1 MLPNLGIMLLTSA
14 LLLPAEEVLPTAE
27 GGLPREAQSL
37 ADAGRPIDA
46 WNLLT
51 DRVGETLRAGRWDG
65 GMATAE
71 TEIALLQLISIAG
84 QLDAWPETAARI
96 EAWLPLAD
104 DVPPHV
110 AFLAQYLY
118 STCLRNVGRHE
129 EARAISGALGYQS
142 DYLIVGPFDNERGSG
157 MAVTYAPETAIDID
171 TPMLGKERAVRWR
184 SNPGRHHPLRRI
196 VLGQMMDPNDQSVA
210 YLATALVVD
219 EPRDVVLRLGTSSP
233 FEVIL
238 NGREELARKVERPR
252 TPDQDLIVLA
262 LSPGV
267 NQLLIKS
274 GVEDGNWSLETR
286 FTGLDGSPVTDLVV
300 DSARVADPT
309 LESRYADGTRAPEA
323 RDILEEMTDDAEAAR
338 LLALYHLLV
347 HPDDTVDRSARF
359 AAELALEL
367 EPDDVPGLYL
377 LARANHPEGAS
388 KEEMQVNPRVHALK
402 AVLERDPEHV
412 AALLDLADFAADL
425 NPTPSRVDE
434 LTERALRAAPE
445 SWRAMNARVDY
456 LRSRDRDAE
465 ADVLQA
471 RALQVPEAS
480 LRVSGALARFRRLR
494 WLGQQQEAIAELAA
508 GFERQVLNG
517 TIMRELVDHWVDA
530 GEYERARETTLRV
543 MAGTPYIGTAAL
555 HTAGRL
561 EDAGDLAGARELV
574 ELALEIRPEHLSAL
588 HAMVR
593 LHERAG
599 NVTAAAEVLAEIVRL
614 DSGDSNARRHREM
627 LLQEGEKDRFE
638 APYRTDAVALAD
650 TPLPSDENSEPV
662 EVLDRT
668 TVWSVQPDGTE
679 HVYEHI
685 VMRALTQGG
694 VKQLDTY
701 SIWAPGGATPKV
713 YNVRV
718 IHPDGSFERA
728 PSPRGGGGG
737 WYDLPPLRPGDLVDV
752 EYRIDQREADVFGQ
766 YFGARHEFYADVF
779 DGLVPTRRSELVVIA
794 PAEVPIHVSERRA
807 ESLEHSKSTDE
818 QGRTVM
824 RWVARDLPR
833 PAMQSGMPGRGE
845 FAPVVDV
852 TTFRDW
858 DEFAQWW
865 WSFIEKEFVT
875 TPAMREKVVELTADL
890 PTEAE
895 KVEAVARFVGQEI
908 RYNAWPFGT
917 HGYEPFSAATIFER
931 RFGDCKDKSILLKQ
945 MLAEIGV
952 EAVPVLINAEYNR
965 AEEPLD
971 AAMVGLFNHCIA
983 YLPETDDR
991 PGYYLDATADH
1002 NPVDYLRADDQGARV
1017 LHVTPEGGE
1026 IHDIPYAP
1034 PEQNAL
1040 RRHYTI
1046 TLDHEGR
1053 GEVSLLDESNGHYG
1067 VRMRYRYA
1075 GEQGD
1080 LETTLSRAL
1089 ADAFGQVDIR
1099 QVETSDLEDI
1109 TVPARLEATFVA
1121 QNLWT
1126 PQGGLR
1132 ALRLGFDD
1140 VGLSGV
1146 AAESD
1151 EQRVHDIV
1159 LDRPFAQ
1166 DTTIVWHLPE
1176 GAEAGQLPRDVDI
1189 EAPDL
1194 LIYRQRSRLIEPGVI
1209 EVTRHFELLR
1219 RRIAREEYAGF
1230 RKVLR
1235 DVQQAEERT
1244 VSVTPAPPSEGR

>member
-1 MLPNLGIMLLTSA
+1 MLPNLGIILLTSA
-14 LLLPAEEVLPTAE
+14 LLLPAGEPPLVAE

-46 WNLLT
+46 WALLT
-51 DRVGETLRAGRWDG
+51 DRVDETLRAGRWDG

-71 TEIALLQLISIAG
+71 TEIALLQLIGLAG
-84 QLDAWPETAARI
+84 QLDAWPETARRI
-96 EAWLPLAD
+96 EEWRPLSAE
-104 DVPPHV
+104 VPPHV
-110 AFLAQYLY
+110 AFLVEYLY
-118 STCLRNVGRHE
+118 STCLRNVGRHD
-129 EARAISGALGYQS
+129 EARAVSGALGYES

-157 MAVTYAPETAIDID
+157 MDVTHPPEMAIDID
-171 TPMLGKERAVRWR
+171 APMAGKEREVRWR
-184 SNPGRHHPLRRI
+184 GNPGRHHPLRRI
-196 VLGQMMDPNDQSVA
+196 VLDQMMDPNQQTVA
-210 YLATALVVD
+210 YLATALVV
-219 EPRDVVLRLGTSSP
+219 EQPREVVLRLGSSSP
-233 FEVIL
+233 LAVFL
-238 NGREELARKVERPR
+238 NGRQELARKVERPR
-252 TPDQDLIVLA
+252 VPDQDLVVLA

-274 GVEDGNWSLETR
+274 GIEDGSWSLETR
-286 FTGLDGSPVTDLVV
+286 FTDLDGTPVTDLVV

-309 LESRYADGTRAPEA
+309 LAPADVVGSPAPEA
-323 RDILEEMTDDAEAAR
+323 RDILEAMTDDAEAAR

-347 HPDDTVDRSARF
+347 HPDDTVDRSARV
-359 AAELALEL
+359 AAERALAL
-367 EPDDVPGLYL
+367 EPDDVAGLYL

-412 AALLDLADFAADL
+412 SALLDLAEFAAVL

-434 LTERALRAAPE
+434 LTARALRAAPE

-456 LRSRDRDAE
+456 LRSRDRDVE
-465 ADVLQA
+465 ADVLHA
-471 RALQVPEAS
+471 RVLDVPEAS

-494 WLGQQQEAIAELAA
+494 WLGRQQEAVAELLA
-508 GFERQVLNG
+508 GFERQLLNG
-517 TIMRELVDHWVDA
+517 TVMRELIDHWVDA
-530 GEYERARETTLRV
+530 GEYERAREATHRV
-543 MAGTPYIGTAAL
+543 LAGTPYVGTAAL
-555 HTAGRL
+555 HTAQRL
-561 EDAGDLAGARELV
+561 EHAGDLDGARELV
-574 ELALEIRPEHLSAL
+574 ELALQIRPEHLSAL

-593 LHERAG
+593 LHERVG
-599 NVTAAAEVLAEIVRL
+599 NVAAAAEVLEKIVRL

-627 LLQEGEKDRFE
+627 LLQQGEQDRFE
-638 APYRTDAVALAD
+638 APYRKDAVALAD
-650 TPLPSDENSEPV
+650 TPLPRNENSEPV

-701 SIWAPGGATPKV
+701 AIRAPRGASPKV
-713 YNVRV
+713 FNVRV

-752 EYRIDQREADVFGQ
+752 EYRIDQRQADVFGQ
-766 YFGARHEFYADVF
+766 YLGARHEFYADIF
-779 DGLVPTRRSELVVIA
+779 DGLVPTMRSELVVIA
-794 PAEVPIHVSERRA
+794 PADVPIHVSERRA
-807 ESLEHSKSTDE
+807 EGLERSKTIDDE
-818 QGRTVM
+818 GRTVM

-858 DEFAQWW
+858 DEFAEWW

-875 TPAMREKVVELTADL
+875 TPAMREKVMELTAEL

-908 RYNAWPFGT
+908 RYNAWAFGT

-952 EAVPVLINAEYNR
+952 DAVPVLIKAEYNR
-965 AEEPLD
+965 AEEPLE

-983 YLPETDDR
+983 YLPATDDR

-1002 NPVDYLRADDQGARV
+1002 NPVEYLRADDQGARV
-1017 LHVTPEGGE
+1017 LHVTAEGGE
-1026 IHDIPYAP
+1026 LHDIPYAP

-1046 TLDHEGR
+1046 TLDEQGR
-1053 GEVSLLDESNGHYG
+1053 GDVRLVDESNGHYG

-1099 QVETSDLEDI
+1099 AVETSDLEDI
-1109 TVPARLEATFVA
+1109 SVPARLEAEFIA
-1121 QNLWT
+1121 ENLWT

-1132 ALRLGFDD
+1132 TLRLGFDD
-1140 VGLSGV
+1140 VGMRGV
-1146 AAESD
+1146 AAEADS
-1151 EQRVHDIV
+1151 QRVHDIV

-1166 DTTIVWHLPE
+1166 VTTIVWHLPE
-1176 GAEAGQLPRDVDI
+1176 GAEVGQLPRDVDI

-1194 LIYRQRSRLIEPGVI
+1194 LVYRQRSRLIEPGVI

-1219 RRIAREEYAGF
+1219 RRIAREDYGAF
-1230 RKVLR
+1230 RKVLT
-1235 DVQQAEERT
+1235 DVRQAEERT
-1244 VSVTPAPPSEGR
+1244 VSVTPPPPGEGR